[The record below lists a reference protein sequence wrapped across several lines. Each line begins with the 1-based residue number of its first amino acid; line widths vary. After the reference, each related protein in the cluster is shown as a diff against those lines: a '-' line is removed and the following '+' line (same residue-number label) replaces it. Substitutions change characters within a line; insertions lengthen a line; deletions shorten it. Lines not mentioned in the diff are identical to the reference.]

1 MALGQDDPDS
11 TVPMLIPETVTNFT
25 TVPLRI
31 EEETSDGRP
40 IAVALEVTKRV
51 NTIRM
56 VIPSRTAS
64 ASGEIHMKKVKE
76 WSMDDCECV
85 TVEVD
90 GIVELSPIERLAV
103 LQGMLKVAHEELDI
117 DPEPGDGVMEGPAG
131 AYDMENAVIKTD
143 MPIGDAIALRRESEE
158 IDGVKMILFRPGMLR
173 AWLVQQE
180 EYAFSSVYP
189 YIHSL
194 RRESAKWFLH
204 HVTKTLKEYE
214 PANPNQPTILE
225 VTAS

>member
-11 TVPMLIPETVTNFT
+11 TVPMMIAETVTNYT

-31 EEETSDGRP
+31 EEEISDGRP
-40 IAVALEVTKRV
+40 VAVVLEVTKRV

-64 ASGEIHMKKVKE
+64 ASGEIRLKKVKE
-76 WSMDDCECV
+76 WSIDDGECV

-90 GIVELSPIERLAV
+90 GVVELNPIERLAV

-131 AYDMENAVIKTD
+131 VYDMENAVIKTD

-173 AWLVQQE
+173 IWLMQQE
-180 EYAFSSVYP
+180 EYSFSSIYP
-189 YIHSL
+189 YIHP
-194 RRESAKWFLH
+194 RMRESAKWFLH
-204 HVTKTLKEYE
+204 HVTKTLKGYE
-214 PANPNQPTILE
+214 PANTGQPTILE